1 MGARNYV
8 NKFFRLLPVMRL
20 FIFLSHATSVFVLIS
35 IKSGNVSAQSSGFN
49 EARFA
54 ELVDK
59 VEADAI
65 ELARKVEELYQN
77 RCEATLL
84 ADCFRGNYEHC
95 MSTYPEQTCPGGI
108 DLNTPECGDGFTC
121 STLYSF
127 STTSVALPRVSAR
140 GPDRNPTDP
149 QVIETICFTKALDD
163 YFKQKRAE
171 DEAFWD
177 ELGFQPNFMYF
188 GSHNGGAF
196 RLSPA
201 THYSSCNTFDPRLR
215 PWYVAASSGPKN
227 ISKLWLLTVV
237 CLWFVF
243 IIWLSSEITLGTP
256 ILHSLS
262 SFFPS
267 TDVNHYS
274 HGLGPKREHVF

>member
-1 MGARNYV
+1 MGANV
-8 NKFFRLLPVMRL
+8 KNKFRSLLTRL
-20 FIFLSHATSVFVLIS
+20 FHVNSILVLLSL
-35 IKSGNVSAQSSGFN
+35 SGNVSAQSSEFN
-49 EARFA
+49 EARFSVVV
-54 ELVDK
+54 EK

-65 ELARKVEELYQN
+65 ELAKKVSELYQN

-84 ADCFRGNYEHC
+84 ADCFRGNYDHC
-95 MSTYPEQTCPGGI
+95 LSSFPEQTCPGGL

-127 STTSVALPRVSAR
+127 STTSVALPRESAR

-149 QVIETICFTKALDD
+149 QVIETICFTKGLDD
-163 YFKQKRAE
+163 YFEQKRAQ

-227 ISKLWLLTVV
+227 ISKLW
-237 CLWFVF
+237 FVF
-243 IIWLSSEITLGTP
+243 PLLSSDVIV
-256 ILHSLS
+256 HSVHS
-262 SFFPS
+262 SIHFFPS
-267 TDVNHYS
+267 T
-274 HGLGPKREHVF
+274 